1 MSVLS
6 LVSISVNRYL
16 HVCHYRFYQRM
27 FTKSRTSVTCIA
39 CWVLGFM
46 LSLPPLVGVGSY
58 CYYPKAHVCS
68 FCREGH
74 QIYPKVVIAVLTI
87 IPMCIIGYCNY
98 SIFRYWKTAY
108 SAKNKAQ
115 RFQKKPK
122 RKERNVRPSSGNE
135 AELPNVTFDPEN
147 DPVSTTNESDYTR
160 DWRRTANSCP
170 MVHPHHRSSQAG
182 NRKSGR
188 QVDASTD
195 NLSEDV
201 LTSIEAPDE
210 LEECSRTPDSDL
222 CSSSEE
228 YSRFPS
234 DTCNPQS
241 SITRSE
247 EQTAGQKGLDTR
259 LDGEACCEALR
270 SEVDKEHHDS
280 EKHATDENG
289 DEQSKETLSGGNHED
304 LEAELPN
311 NQKSSVRKFPFKSN
325 STRTKGKP
333 LKEFKTNRNTFA
345 QHVKYKG
352 EKRRA
357 KEKAFVRSLF
367 VVVVLFFCCFL
378 PFTLV
383 HAVDS
388 YRQLAPEVVISAD
401 LLMFFSSTVNW
412 IVYGVMNPSFRR
424 GYKKLLSRVQWA
436 LCRRPDSLELG
447 VGGSMSSLTI
457 SWSRCTKTQ

>member
-1 MSVLS
+1 MLETQPHSGQPASRVIFIIVGSSEIVCGVSGNLLLLLFLATRYSLHTHTVHNLFIVNLALTDVFSLGYWLVFFVLDSVLRLQPCGQRRS
-6 LVSISVNRYL
+6 LRGQRCHRRHQHSG
-16 HVCHYRFYQRM
+16 HVRLESQLTRKEIRIM
-27 FTKSRTSVTCIA
+27 WGGWGRV
-39 CWVLGFM
+39 
-46 LSLPPLVGVGSY
+46 PP
-58 CYYPKAHVCS
+58 A
-68 FCREGH
+68 E
-74 QIYPKVVIAVLTI
+74 
-87 IPMCIIGYCNY
+87 
-98 SIFRYWKTAY
+98 TAY

-122 RKERNVRPSSGNE
+122 RKDRNVRPASGNE

-147 DPVSTTNESDYTR
+147 DPVSTTNDSDYTR
-160 DWRRTANSCP
+160 DWRRTAKSCP

-241 SITRSE
+241 SIARSE

-270 SEVDKEHHDS
+270 SEVDKEHRDS

-325 STRTKGKP
+325 STRTKG
-333 LKEFKTNRNTFA
+333 
-345 QHVKYKG
+345 
-352 EKRRA
+352 
-357 KEKAFVRSLF
+357 
-367 VVVVLFFCCFL
+367 
-378 PFTLV
+378 
-383 HAVDS
+383 
-388 YRQLAPEVVISAD
+388 
-401 LLMFFSSTVNW
+401 
-412 IVYGVMNPSFRR
+412 
-424 GYKKLLSRVQWA
+424 SR
-436 LCRRPDSLELG
+436 
-447 VGGSMSSLTI
+447 
-457 SWSRCTKTQ
+457 